1 MWPSAPRF
9 SIQNSRDLP
18 TLRFSGNIPAMKK
31 NKSADPLRPFSSILF
46 DGDERAAARAMLY
59 PVGFKAEDFKKP
71 LIGVASTWSDVTPCN
86 MHLDKLARESEKGV
100 NAGGGKAIIFNTITI
115 SDGISMG
122 TEGMKYSLVS
132 REVIADSIETVVGC
146 AGMDGY
152 VAIGGCDKNM
162 PGSLIAI
169 ARMNRP
175 AVFVY
180 GGTILPGCITG
191 DPRKLDVVSV
201 FEAIG
206 AHANKK
212 ISDAEFLA
220 VEQCAIPGA
229 GACGGMYTANT
240 MASAIEALG
249 MSLPNSSAQNAI
261 SPAKLDDCRR
271 AGAAVVEMLRRG
283 IKPLDILTKKA
294 FENAIT
300 VVIAL
305 GGSTNAVLHLLAI
318 AHAAKVK
325 LTIDDFTRIGKCVP
339 VLADLKP
346 SGKHL
351 MSELIA
357 IGGIRPLMKMLLDK
371 KLLHGETLTVTG
383 ETMAETLRDVKPYP
397 AWQKIIQPFDQPIK
411 KNSHIVIMRG
421 NLAADGAVAKISGKE
436 GLQFSG
442 KAIVFES
449 EEKAM
454 KAILNGTVKKGHVIV
469 IRYEGP
475 KGGPGMREMLSPT
488 AAIMGKGLGKDVTL
502 ITDGRFSGGS
512 HGFVVGHI
520 TPEAYMGG
528 TIALVKNG
536 DTITIDAEKRELT
549 LAIPAKELAAR
560 RQAWKKPAP
569 RYTRGVLAKYAAHV
583 TSASLGAVTDD
594 DLKL

>member
-1 MWPSAPRF
+1 
-9 SIQNSRDLP
+9 
-18 TLRFSGNIPAMKK
+18 MKTVASKSSK
-31 NKSADPLRPFSSILF
+31 NKSTNNLRPFSGLVL
-46 DGDERAAARAMLY
+46 DGPERAAARAMLY
-59 PVGFKAEDFKKP
+59 PVGFTEEDFKKP
-71 LIGVASTWSDVTPCN
+71 IIGIASTWSNVTPCN
-86 MHLDKLARESEKGV
+86 MHIDKLALESEKGA
-100 NAGGGKAIIFNTITI
+100 NAAGGKAIVFNTITI

-122 TEGMKYSLVS
+122 SEGMKYSLVS

-146 AGMDGY
+146 AGMDGF

-162 PGSLIAI
+162 PGAMIAI
-169 ARMNRP
+169 ARMNRA

-191 DPRKLDVVSV
+191 DILKRKLDVVSV
-201 FEAIG
+201 FEAVG
-206 AHANKK
+206 QHAAGKLDDK
-212 ISDAEFLA
+212 GLHEIES
-220 VEQCAIPGA
+220 CAIPGA
-229 GACGGMYTANT
+229 GSCGGMYTANT

-261 SPAKLDDCRR
+261 SPAKIDDCRR
-271 AGAAVVEMLRRG
+271 AGAAVVNMLKQG

-325 LTIDDFTRIGKCVP
+325 LTIDDFTRVGKRVP

-346 SGKHL
+346 SGKYL
-351 MSELIA
+351 MSELVA
-357 IGGIRPLMKMLLDK
+357 IGGIRPLMKTLLDAG
-371 KLLHGETLTVTG
+371 LLHGDVLTVTG
-383 ETMAETLRDVKPYP
+383 ETMAQTLANVKPYP
-397 AWQKIIQPFDQPIK
+397 AGQTIIQPLDKPIK
-411 KNSHIVIMRG
+411 KDSHLVILRG
-421 NLAADGAVAKISGKE
+421 NLAPEGAVAKISGKE
-436 GLQFSG
+436 GLQFNG

-449 EEKAM
+449 EEKALA
-454 KAILNGTVKKGHVIV
+454 AILNGTVKSGHVIV
-469 IRYEGP
+469 IRSEGP
-475 KGGPGMREMLSPT
+475 RGGPGMREMLSPT
-488 AAIMGKGLGKDVTL
+488 SAIMGKGLGKTVAL

-520 TPEAYMGG
+520 TPEAYVGG

-536 DTITIDAEKRELT
+536 DSITIDAEKREIT
-549 LAIPAKELAAR
+549 LDIPSAELKKR
-560 RQAWKKPAP
+560 KQAWKKPAP

-583 TSASLGAVTDD
+583 TSASLGAVTDA